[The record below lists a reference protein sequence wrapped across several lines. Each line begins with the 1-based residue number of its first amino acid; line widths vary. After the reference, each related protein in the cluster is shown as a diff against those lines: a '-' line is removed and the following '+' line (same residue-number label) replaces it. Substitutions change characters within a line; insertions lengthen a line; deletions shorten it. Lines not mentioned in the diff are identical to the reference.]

1 MVLAA
6 LATNLPV
13 AAAWLA
19 ISSSGVLW
27 FSCSRFTKAETV
39 LQDPEKWLLP
49 EGRSLRTT
57 VMADCRHTTFA
68 NGPGARTPS
77 PLRSSE
83 SFSIVTTDA
92 APSTAKYHDRMP
104 LVLEEAQ
111 FENWMRTPS
120 EEAAKMMQLYGG
132 ALEIWEVSPD
142 VGNVKNNRPELMERA
157 ALL

>member
-1 MVLAA
+1 
-6 LATNLPV
+6 
-13 AAAWLA
+13 
-19 ISSSGVLW
+19 
-27 FSCSRFTKAETV
+27 
-39 LQDPEKWLLP
+39 
-49 EGRSLRTT
+49 
-57 VMADCRHTTFA
+57 MARVQ
-68 NGPGARTPS
+68 RTPS